1 MKWVGGKTRLLP
13 EIAARMPRSYGRY
26 FEPFCGGAALF
37 FSMAPRTAVIAD
49 RNADLVATYRA
60 VAIDV
65 EGVIRR
71 LAIHREAHGEKHY
84 YATRARWN
92 DAHVVWSPLD
102 RAAAFI
108 YLNRTCYNGLWR
120 VNRSGGYNV
129 PMGRYKN
136 PPICDAEGLRAA
148 SRALARATILCADYR
163 AAVADARAGDLV
175 YFDPPYDP
183 VTTTSNFVSY
193 TADAFSRDDQA
204 TLATTAH
211 ELADRGVAVVLS
223 NSDTPFIRSLYRGL
237 RIDRVRCARAINSV
251 AEKRGE
257 VDEVIV
263 MGGFTPR
270 AARRTV
276 SRARTA
282 R

>member
-120 VNRSGGYNV
+120 VNRAGRGG
-129 PMGRYKN
+129 
-136 PPICDAEGLRAA
+136 
-148 SRALARATILCADYR
+148 
-163 AAVADARAGDLV
+163 
-175 YFDPPYDP
+175 
-183 VTTTSNFVSY
+183 
-193 TADAFSRDDQA
+193 
-204 TLATTAH
+204 
-211 ELADRGVAVVLS
+211 
-223 NSDTPFIRSLYRGL
+223 
-237 RIDRVRCARAINSV
+237 
-251 AEKRGE
+251 
-257 VDEVIV
+257 
-263 MGGFTPR
+263 
-270 AARRTV
+270 
-276 SRARTA
+276 
-282 R
+282 